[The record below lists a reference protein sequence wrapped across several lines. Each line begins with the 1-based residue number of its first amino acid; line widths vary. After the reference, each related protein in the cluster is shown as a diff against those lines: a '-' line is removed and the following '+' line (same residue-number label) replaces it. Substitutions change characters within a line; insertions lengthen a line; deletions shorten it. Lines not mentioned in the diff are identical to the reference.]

1 MPSHCLNCNK
11 VLPKGVQSSFCSRA
25 CWQEYKERKGM
36 AIDPERQATIMI
48 KDTSHNLVS
57 SLKSEIDKKN
67 EIISHQDKLIQ
78 EYRDGLES
86 RERDLSKLKSKLRYF
101 EGLVSELR
109 KQVIDLSSQPS
120 KKIGSSPQP
129 EIPTEKMK
137 GEPRSTTFKPRESEV
152 SGYKK
157 DMSSV
162 PQPSRITAK
171 PTSTAVPV
179 YATSVGNTVW
189 RRFIDWLRWG

>member
-11 VLPKGVQSSFCSRA
+11 VLPKGVQSSFCTRA

-36 AIDPERQATIMI
+36 AIDPERQATVMI

-78 EYRDGLES
+78 EYREGLES
-86 RERDLSKLKSKLRYF
+86 RERDLSKLKSKIRYF
-101 EGLVSELR
+101 EGLVGELR
-109 KQVIDLSSQPS
+109 KQIIDLSSRPVSQSAAGNLPNAS
-120 KKIGSSPQP
+120 SGGKEPEITPSSPPPNRPKTGRAVIPPETQP
-129 EIPTEKMK
+129 P
-137 GEPRSTTFKPRESEV
+137 
-152 SGYKK
+152 
-157 DMSSV
+157 
-162 PQPSRITAK
+162 PSRVSAKAVNTA
-171 PTSTAVPV
+171 TPV
-179 YATSVGNTVW
+179 YATSAGSSAW